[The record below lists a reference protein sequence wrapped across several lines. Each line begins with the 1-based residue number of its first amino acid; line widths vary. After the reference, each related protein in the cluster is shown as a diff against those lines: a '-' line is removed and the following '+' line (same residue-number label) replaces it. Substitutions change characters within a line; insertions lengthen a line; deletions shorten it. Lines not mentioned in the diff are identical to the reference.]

1 MFLIPKKDFK
11 KLDPER
17 CCFVLNEFA
26 AAEFASA
33 LEMLFAAKNILDNKL
48 SIGFIRHALDEY
60 KHSSIF
66 NKFKE
71 QIKLDNKINKKE
83 LSFVPNHLYNKGYIF
98 KDHFIFERKKINDF
112 AIFIGA
118 NEEIAE
124 KKLINFAN
132 NIQNKNNDLFYEI
145 KNILKDEERHAEYS
159 LRFAKKYNSK
169 ISFKIKITK
178 ERIISYFR
186 HFYANSLNK
195 FAFIFYPI
203 LITILIFLN
212 VLTYFLKLKKINKI
226 NDVIKDI
233 DPYSMV

>member
-1 MFLIPKKDFK
+1 M
-11 KLDPER
+11 
-17 CCFVLNEFA
+17 
-26 AAEFASA
+26 
-33 LEMLFAAKNILDNKL
+33 M
-48 SIGFIRHALDEY
+48 
-60 KHSSIF
+60 
-66 NKFKE
+66 
-71 QIKLDNKINKKE
+71 LDNKINKKE

-124 KKLINFAN
+124 KKLINFGN

-169 ISFKIKITK
+169 IAFKLKITK

-195 FAFIFYPI
+195 FSFIFYPI

-226 NDVIKDI
+226 EDVIKDI